1 MIEIAPVRSTGRRT
15 RRSSP
20 EIGKPKSIVVVGNG
34 MVGWR
39 FCHALVER
47 GLTRSLSVTVV
58 GEEPRPAYDRIRLA
72 DCLDARTA
80 ADLQLAP
87 REWYE
92 ANGLCLITGD
102 PVVNIDR
109 NARAV
114 VTKSGRRIEY
124 DRLVLATGSRPYVPT
139 IPGTGLPGVF
149 VMRTIEDVEAIRA
162 KAGNSRTAAVIGGGL
177 LGLEAAN
184 ALLKLGLRPIVL
196 ERGPGLMARQLT
208 PAAAA
213 LLKEKVEALGVEVR
227 LAQDSEAIFVSQQG
241 ALSIEISGQDCLT
254 VDLVVIAAGIRPR
267 QELAEAAGLACDRRG
282 GVTIG
287 DTLAT
292 SDPRIFA
299 IGECAAHRGMIYG
312 LAAPGYQMA
321 EALADRIA
329 GQRRTFRGGPL
340 SARLKLLGIE
350 VAALGEFQ
358 DAGESKVHASTD
370 THRELI
376 FRRGRLVGAISV
388 GPNPEAARLQD
399 AVDARQFV
407 WPWRRNR
414 FSTTGSLW
422 DEQDATDPNR
432 WPAGAIVCNC
442 RSVTRGVLSQ
452 ACRTGCASAAELSAT
467 TGAGSVCGSCR
478 PLLAQIAGDR
488 ELSAP
493 PLGGRRWLLGAC
505 VVAATSV
512 TAGLLRGPFV
522 TGASIELRRWI
533 DIVWTEPVWQRAT
546 GFTILGVAAATLLL
560 SLRKRIARISW
571 GDFGWWRVLHA
582 GLGVLGLAVL
592 VAHTGLR
599 LGSNFNRVLMLDFI
613 ALIAVGALAGTVTSL
628 EARFD
633 IRTARRLRSFWTWS
647 HIVLVWPLPVLLIFH
662 VLSAYYF

>member
-1 MIEIAPVRSTGRRT
+1 MVSSKAASRRVRRRDTGPGRPQT
-15 RRSSP
+15 L
-20 EIGKPKSIVVVGNG
+20 VVVGNG

-47 GLTRSLSVTVV
+47 GLTKGLTVTVI
-58 GEEPRPAYDRIRLA
+58 GEEPRPAYDRIHLA
-72 DCLDARTA
+72 DCLDGRTA

-92 ANGLCLITGD
+92 ANGLSLVTGD

-109 NARAV
+109 VAGTVLTR
-114 VTKSGRRIEY
+114 SGRRIGY
-124 DRLVLATGSRPYVPT
+124 DRLVLATGSRPYVPP

-149 VMRTIEDVEAIRA
+149 VMRTIEDIEALRA
-162 KAGNSRTAAVIGGGL
+162 RAGVSRTAAVIGGGL

-184 ALLKLGLRPIVL
+184 ALLKLGLHPIVL
-196 ERGPGLMARQLT
+196 ERGPGLMARQLS

-227 LAQDSEAIFVSQQG
+227 LAQDSKAIQSASGG
-241 ALSIEISGQDCLT
+241 ALAVEIAGHEILT

-267 QELAEAAGLACDRRG
+267 HELAEAAGLACDRRG
-282 GVTIG
+282 GITIG
-287 DTLAT
+287 DNLAT

-329 GQRRTFRGGPL
+329 GQRRVFRGGPL

-358 DAGESKVHASTD
+358 DAGESTVHASTD
-370 THRELI
+370 THCELI

-414 FSTTGSLW
+414 FSETGRLW
-422 DEQDATDPNR
+422 SEQDATDPNH

-452 ACRTGCASAAELSAT
+452 SCRTGCTSVAELSAT

-488 ELSAP
+488 ELTAP
-493 PLGGRRWLLGAC
+493 PVGGRRWLLGAC
-505 VVAATSV
+505 ALVAGAV
-512 TAGLLRGPFV
+512 IFGLLRGPFA
-522 TGASIELRRWI
+522 TGTSIELRRWI
-533 DIVWTEPVWQRAT
+533 DIVWTEPAWQRAT
-546 GFTILGVAAATLLL
+546 GFTILGVVAATLLL
-560 SLRKRIARISW
+560 SLRKRIPRISW

-582 GLGVLGLAVL
+582 GLGVLGLVVL

-599 LGSNFNRVLMLDFI
+599 LGNNFNRVLMLDFI

-628 EARFD
+628 EAKFD
-633 IRTARRLRSFWTWS
+633 VRTARRLRSFWTWS